1 MGAGR
6 HIDTLGS
13 APGMPVRQ
21 DRIRQYV
28 TAYCGQCH
36 REDPDAP
43 LATVGRLPGYLS
55 EADGRVWLVRGCP
68 THGRIVTLYDES
80 PEILDWLERWTAP
93 TKHHV
98 PDQAGN
104 FDPPPIAYDRGLG
117 ELQTQ
122 HTCILLTDIVEGC
135 NLSCPTCFTDSPT
148 KPDSVVPLDTVLAN
162 IDQRL
167 ARENGRLDVV
177 MLSGGEPTLHPEL
190 PRLLDELCE
199 RDIHRILINTNGVT
213 LSRDDG
219 LLGAISRH
227 DERVE
232 VYLQFDGLR
241 ASTHRHHRA
250 ADLGAIKARTIAR
263 LSEAEIFTTLTMTAT
278 LGVNDD
284 EIGDVIGVALANDF
298 VGGVS
303 IQPQFGSGRGDGIDP
318 LDRLTHTGVLARL
331 ADQTGGVV
339 TWRDLTA
346 LPCSHPHCAS
356 VGYLLKTDD
365 DTWRSLIALIGED
378 ELADHLDLV
387 ANKVTSPEL
396 ARQTKTLVKQALLG
410 LLSDQTSLSHPDIGR
425 AFRTVCDSCDL
436 GVGALAKL
444 VADQARPGGGR
455 GRRLRRLLAERVVR
469 VTVKPFMDIDTMIEP
484 RLLQCCVHVGTRST
498 DGADQCAPFC
508 AVQAWGP
515 LADQRLSSAAATAP
529 VGQTGPVPVT
539 LGRGR

>member
-1 MGAGR
+1 MGR
-6 HIDTLGS
+6 HIDTMGS
-13 APGMPVRQ
+13 TPGMPVRE

-36 REDPDAP
+36 REQPDAP
-43 LATVGRLPGYLS
+43 LESVGRLAGYLA

-68 THGRIVTLYDES
+68 THGRVITLYDES

-93 TKHHV
+93 TKHHL
-98 PDQAGN
+98 PDSPGN
-104 FDPPPIAYDRGLG
+104 FDPIPVAYARGLG

-122 HTCILLTDIVEGC
+122 HTCILLEDIIEGC

-148 KPDSVVPLDTVLAN
+148 RTDGAVPVTEVMASV
-162 IDQRL
+162 DQRL

-190 PRLLDELCE
+190 PRLLEQLME
-199 RDIHRILINTNGVT
+199 RDIHRILINTNGV
-213 LSRDDG
+213 LVARDDR
-219 LLGAISRH
+219 LIETLKRH

-241 ASTHRHHRA
+241 ADTHRHHRG
-250 ADLGAIKARTIAR
+250 ADLGAMKLRAIER

-278 LGVNDD
+278 AGVNDD

-318 LDRLTHTGVLARL
+318 VDRLTHTGVLNRL
-331 ADQTGGVV
+331 SEQTSGRV

-365 DTWRSLIALIGED
+365 RNWRSLVSLIGED
-378 ELADHLDLV
+378 ELAQHLELV
-387 ANKVTSPEL
+387 SNKVTSPEL
-396 ARQTKTLVKQALLG
+396 AKQTKTLVKQALLG
-410 LLSDQTSLSHPDIGR
+410 LLSDQTSLSHPDIGQ
-425 AFRTVCDSCDL
+425 AFSTVCASCDL
-436 GVGALAKL
+436 GVGELARL
-444 VADQARPGGGR
+444 AADRLGN
-455 GRRLRRLLAERVVR
+455 GRRLRTLLAQRVVR

-484 RLLQCCVHVGTRST
+484 RLMQCCVHVGTKSV
-498 DGADQCAPFC
+498 DDAHQCAPFC

-515 LADQRLSSAAATAP
+515 LSDQRLSNAVNRTPTSAA
-529 VGQTGPVPVT
+529 VT
-539 LGRGR
+539 LGPTR